1 VAESRPH
8 RLLLEASGRPKR
20 QSRAGGRSSRR
31 RGGVEPTLRA
41 GLRQW
46 AAWFVSAVGSAQVEV
61 RALTFDVFG
70 TLLDWRP
77 TIASALRESGLSPH
91 PEELADDWRARAL
104 AATREVNQKQR
115 PWRTFDGLHEV
126 TLGELLDER
135 GLALESEGRA
145 ALVRAWHQLA
155 PWPGVPAGLES
166 LRRRRVVAALS
177 NGNLAL
183 LVDLVRHADL
193 RFDCLLS
200 AELARVYKPAAEVYR
215 TGVRLLGL
223 EPGEVMMVA
232 AHPFD
237 LGGARGAGL
246 RTAFIDRPLEYGPGS
261 PRREDP
267 EADVSVKDLD
277 ELAARLEG
285 L

>member
-1 VAESRPH
+1 
-8 RLLLEASGRPKR
+8 
-20 QSRAGGRSSRR
+20 
-31 RGGVEPTLRA
+31 
-41 GLRQW
+41 
-46 AAWFVSAVGSAQVEV
+46 
-61 RALTFDVFG
+61 
-70 TLLDWRP
+70 
-77 TIASALRESGLSPH
+77 
-91 PEELADDWRARAL
+91 
-104 AATREVNQKQR
+104 
-115 PWRTFDGLHEV
+115 
-126 TLGELLDER
+126 
-135 GLALESEGRA
+135 
-145 ALVRAWHQLA
+145 
-155 PWPGVPAGLES
+155 
-166 LRRRRVVAALS
+166 
-177 NGNLAL
+177 
-183 LVDLVRHADL
+183 DLVRQADL

-223 EPGEVMMVA
+223 EPGEVMMLA

-237 LGGARGAGL
+237 LAGARGAGL

>member
-1 VAESRPH
+1 M
-8 RLLLEASGRPKR
+8 
-20 QSRAGGRSSRR
+20 
-31 RGGVEPTLRA
+31 
-41 GLRQW
+41 
-46 AAWFVSAVGSAQVEV
+46 EV
-61 RALTFDVFG
+61 RAVTFDVFG

-77 TIASALRESGLSPH
+77 TIARAFVERGLAAGS
-91 PEELADDWRARAL
+91 EELADDWRARVL
-104 AATREVNQKQR
+104 AATQEVNHQQR
-115 PWRTFDGLHEV
+115 EWRSFDQLHEV

-135 GLALESEGRA
+135 RLELPGEGRA
-145 ALVRAWHQLA
+145 ALARAWHQLD
-155 PWPGVPAGLES
+155 PWPDVPAGLEA

-200 AELARVYKPAAEVYR
+200 AELAGIYKPQAEVYL
-215 TGVRLLGL
+215 TAVRLLGL

-237 LGGARGAGL
+237 LQGARAAGL

-267 EADVSVKDLD
+267 HADVSVGDLTALTD
-277 ELAARLEG
+277 IL
-285 L
+285 